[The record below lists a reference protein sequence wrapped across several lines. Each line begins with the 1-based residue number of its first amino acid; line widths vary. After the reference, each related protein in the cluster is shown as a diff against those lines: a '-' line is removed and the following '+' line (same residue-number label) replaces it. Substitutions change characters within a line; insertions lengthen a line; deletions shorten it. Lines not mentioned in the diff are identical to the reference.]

1 MTTCQP
7 MMDTW
12 GEVMVGTHLS
22 SLSLAPC
29 SWWACVVPEQ
39 DAAQMPVPACPST
52 HVCTSGAR
60 SGWKGKGK
68 ARLDPPAQ
76 GQGSRLEH
84 SMGHRDSQDLILAGL
99 ITAGHA
105 CQLPRWGWAH
115 ADRAQ
120 LQPPWHRPERGSWA
134 DGCHKAPS
142 ASSPPFPACP
152 ARGQLKV
159 LFWVLH
165 AAWELPKPLRPVQE
179 GDVSPIPPPATGT
192 LLQAHMGGPGPVLA
206 VTAGWWQPGL
216 SGVAGKAVPT
226 GTVQILGVGRR
237 GAGGFSVW
245 MDPGV
250 LVGAAPRVLS

>member
-1 MTTCQP
+1 
-7 MMDTW
+7 
-12 GEVMVGTHLS
+12 
-22 SLSLAPC
+22 
-29 SWWACVVPEQ
+29 
-39 DAAQMPVPACPST
+39 
-52 HVCTSGAR
+52 
-60 SGWKGKGK
+60 
-68 ARLDPPAQ
+68 
-76 GQGSRLEH
+76 
-84 SMGHRDSQDLILAGL
+84 MGHRDSQDLILAGL

-179 GDVSPIPPPATGT
+179 GIPNTPTRHRYPA
-192 LLQAHMGGPGPVLA
+192 PGSH
-206 VTAGWWQPGL
+206 GWPWSCPGCDSRLWQPGL